1 MGGDEEEIMQ
11 KMEQYILEQKI
22 ERQQYN
28 CLTMIEKSIKGTWA
42 FNFWTN
48 TFDKLDKNYNL
59 IKNGEGKHDN

>member
-11 KMEQYILEQKI
+11 KMKQNILMQKI
-22 ERQQYN
+22 ENLQYN

-59 IKNGEGKHDN
+59 IKNREGKHDN

>member
-1 MGGDEEEIMQ
+1 MQ

-42 FNFWTN
+42 FNFWTK
-48 TFDKLDKNYNL
+48 TFHQLDKNYNL
-59 IKNGEGKHDN
+59 IKNIERGYK

>member
-11 KMEQYILEQKI
+11 KMKQYILMQKI
-22 ERQQYN
+22 ENLQYN

-59 IKNGEGKHDN
+59 IKNREGQHDN